1 MRKLTLVFLSVITC
15 FVCNAQVEHKVD
27 SLLKKIKVIPDDTN
41 KVKLYYAL
49 ASQYLNSNLK
59 EAEKF
64 CRKGEALSRKL
75 GYKQGILDYYANYS
89 DVLYINGRFDDHL
102 KLDLEAM
109 EYAKKNADTTQFAR
123 TLLNAG
129 NGYLL
134 IEDYQSAVNQYEK
147 AKDILLKNNNHKYDG
162 KIYDVLQLLYYRMH
176 QYRKGVSNGLL
187 AVDILAKSKNKVWL
201 EESLSN
207 LGLNYIEL
215 KLYDSARYHLNKAM
229 VLANASGN
237 KQIQTTTALN
247 FALIALRSQQVDSIK
262 PYVTKALNL
271 SKANNW
277 HEQEG
282 LAQYGLA
289 YYYLQKK
296 NYVNA
301 KLYAD
306 SALRLTQQ
314 YNIPY
319 LNQKLYPLLSSLF
332 YAKQEPKQGYFY
344 YNRSELLN
352 DSLLNT
358 AITKQTI
365 LTEKKFETS
374 RKETQIKLQQAQ
386 LKQKNTLNYILIG
399 SLLALFI
406 ISVLI
411 YRNYKHRQK
420 LQQVK
425 IDELETEKQL
435 TATEAVLKG
444 EEQERTRLA
453 KDLHDGLGGMLS
465 GIKFSLNN
473 MKENLIMTPDNV
485 NAFERSID
493 MLDSSIKEMRRVA
506 HNMMPEILV
515 KYGLDTA
522 LKEYCTEMDHSGV
535 LHVNYQSVG
544 MHQTE
549 IPQTTSIA
557 IYRIIQELLN
567 NAIKHANAKNVLIQ
581 LHQADQEKLVAVTVE
596 DDGRG
601 FDTDQLQQANG
612 MGWLNIRNRVE
623 FLKGKIDLQSAPGKG
638 TSIMIEINI

>member
-1 MRKLTLVFLSVITC
+1 MRKLTLVFFSVITC
-15 FVCNAQVEHKVD
+15 FVCSAQVEHKVD

-49 ASQYLNSNLK
+49 ADQYLNLNLK
-59 EAEKF
+59 ESEKF
-64 CRKGEALSRKL
+64 CHIARALSRKL
-75 GYKQGILDYYANYS
+75 NYKQGILDYYANYS
-89 DVLYINGRFDDHL
+89 NVLYINGRFDDCL

-109 EYAKKNADTTQFAR
+109 EYAKKNADATQFAR
-123 TLLNAG
+123 TMLNVG
-129 NGYLL
+129 IGYTL
-134 IEDYQSAVNQYEK
+134 IEDYQSAVNHYEK
-147 AKDILLKNNNHKYDG
+147 AKDILIKNNNHKYDG

-176 QYRKGVSNGLL
+176 QYRKGVNNGLL
-187 AVDILAKSKNKVWL
+187 AVNILAKSKNKVWL
-201 EESLSN
+201 QESLSN

-247 FALIALRSQQVDSIK
+247 FALIALRSQQIDSIK
-262 PYVTKALNL
+262 PYVTKALRL

-296 NYVNA
+296 NYINA

-344 YNRSELLN
+344 YHKAEMLN
-352 DSLLNT
+352 DSLLNAT
-358 AITKQTI
+358 ITKHTI

-374 RKETQIKLQQAQ
+374 RKEAQIKLQQTQ
-386 LKQKNTLNYILIG
+386 LRQKNNLIYSLYAG
-399 SLLALFI
+399 AIALLAISLL
-406 ISVLI
+406 S
-411 YRNYKHRQK
+411 YRNYKHRRK
-420 LQQVK
+420 LQQAK
-425 IDELETEKQL
+425 IDELETAQQL

-473 MKENLIMTPDNV
+473 VKENLIMTPDNLH
-485 NAFERSID
+485 AFERSID

-522 LKEYCTEMDHSGV
+522 LKEFCAEVDHSSV

-544 MHQTE
+544 MHQTD
-549 IPQTTSIA
+549 ISQTTSIT
-557 IYRIIQELLN
+557 IYRIVQELLN
-567 NAIKHANAKNVLIQ
+567 NAMKHAHAKNVLVQ
-581 LHQADQEKLVAVTVE
+581 LHQSDQDKLLVVTVE
-596 DDGRG
+596 DDGNG
-601 FDTDQLQQANG
+601 FDTELLKQSAG
-612 MGWLNIRNRVE
+612 MGWLNIQNRIE
-623 FLKGKIDLQSAPGKG
+623 FLKGKVDLRSGLGKG